1 MRTSNTM
8 ARQMRSLK
16 EGVAEACAYIFLL
29 AFVAY
34 LVNATAGCAL
44 LHGGATS
51 AEIDAAYTSALMG
64 CEATAAGMK
73 GTRDSKVAVAKAC
86 RASVNKQYGLCE
98 VPGSPRVVKCSP

>member
-1 MRTSNTM
+1 MRTGNTM
-8 ARQMRSLK
+8 ARQLRSLK
-16 EGVAEACAYIFLL
+16 HALAEACGYVLL
-29 AFVAY
+29 MVFVAY
-34 LVNATAGCAL
+34 LVSITAGCAL

-73 GTRDSKVAVAKAC
+73 GTRKSKVAVAKAC

-98 VPGSPRVVKCSP
+98 VPGTPRVVKCP